1 MALLKRIGIIRIV
14 PYLDDT
20 YSNSFG
26 HVDYWKNKGGDSSST
41 RYSNSFTSVP
51 GICYKS
57 EKVSDDTNSGNRI
70 SGNDNLALPQKKI
83 QSIKKMFSDMYQ
95 NSQTILLS

>member
-95 NSQTILLS
+95 NPQTIL